1 MDIRTE
7 KTRRSIYNAFICI
20 RSRKPLEKL
29 TVKELCEEAQ
39 INKST
44 FYVYYKDVYDLSDK
58 IESEIVSSVLK
69 SLGSTDDIFDNPKEF
84 TRNLF
89 TAYASQSSLINTV
102 FSGTRSKRLPD
113 RIEAALKDMIFSSHP
128 EFKDSQEKNLFIT
141 FSVYGGYYT
150 YINNPNHKLDE
161 VVDFI
166 SRMTE
171 KLLK

>member
-7 KTRRSIYNAFICI
+7 KTKRSIYNAFICI
-20 RSRKPLEKL
+20 RSKKSLEKL

-58 IESEIVSSVLK
+58 IESEIVSSVINN
-69 SLGSTDDIFDNPKEF
+69 LGSAEDIFDDPGEF

-89 TAYASQSSLINTV
+89 VAYASQSSLIKTV
-102 FSGTRSKRLPD
+102 FSGTRSERLPD
-113 RIEAALKDMIFSSHP
+113 RIEAALKEMIFSSRP
-128 EFKDSQEKNLFIT
+128 EFKDSKEKNLFIT

-150 YINNPNHKLDE
+150 YIKNQNYSLNE
-161 VVDFI
+161 VVDSI
-166 SRMTE
+166 SSMTE
-171 KLLK
+171 KLMR